1 MADQL
6 LSSLDFV
13 DMVMYAWTDGNHAFV
28 RLKAYTT
35 HITCI
40 TYITFTTLH
49 QIYDITPHTYI
60 VAIYIYINTTHGKP
74 YTVLSMFMNTCVCI
88 RYTCRHLE
96 IFTHTHIHHYPFT
109 QVHINTYTQIQKTQ
123 IHIYVFT

>member
-1 MADQL
+1 M
-6 LSSLDFV
+6 
-13 DMVMYAWTDGNHAFV
+13 N
-28 RLKAYTT
+28 
-35 HITCI
+35 TCI
-40 TYITFTTLH
+40 HNISYIDYIAFTTLH

-88 RYTCRHLE
+88 RYTCRHLKL
-96 IFTHTHIHHYPFT
+96 FTHTHIHHYAFT

-123 IHIYVFT
+123 LHIYVFT